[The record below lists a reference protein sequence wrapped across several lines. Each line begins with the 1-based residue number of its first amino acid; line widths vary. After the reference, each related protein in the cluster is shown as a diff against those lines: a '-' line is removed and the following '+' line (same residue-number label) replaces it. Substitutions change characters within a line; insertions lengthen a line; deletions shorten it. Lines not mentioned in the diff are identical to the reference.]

1 MIAYLVING
10 FSLFDIRK
18 LYIDEL
24 FFFYDET
31 IYTLEKLGKVKEGE
45 YDKIV
50 SSKKSK
56 SDNTVNLLRRQLFKS
71 LADKK

>member
-18 LYIDEL
+18 LYIDEM
-24 FFFYDET
+24 FYFYDET

-56 SDNTVNLLRRQLFKS
+56 VDNTVNLLRRQLFKS
-71 LADKK
+71 IADKK